1 MKHTECKI
9 DTPNEHIHDRLLSCL
24 GTGTAIKSGGFN
36 LEAPSRSRWTKRP
49 LPQSHELFNKKGDV
63 FDHFGSAFNNMKF
76 RLFCP
81 FLTIPLRT
89 NKNF

>member
-36 LEAPSRSRWTKRP
+36 L
-49 LPQSHELFNKKGDV
+49 D
-63 FDHFGSAFNNMKF
+63 
-76 RLFCP
+76 
-81 FLTIPLRT
+81 LRT
-89 NKNF
+89 LRENTLCRLLIFSFTSDQYIIY